1 MPVYIDN
8 MEASFGRMKMFHMGA
23 DSTEELLSMVDR
35 IGVQRKWIQ
44 YPGTWKEHFD
54 ICISK
59 RAKAV
64 VLGAQEVTMYEFINN
79 QIRKRNLL
87 KGEEHGN
94 HQVVER

>member
-8 MEASFGRMKMFHMGA
+8 MEASFGRMKMCHMGA

-64 VLGAQEVTMYEFINN
+64 VLGAQEVTMYEFVNN

-87 KGEEHGN
+87 KGEDNGN
-94 HQVVER
+94 YQVVER